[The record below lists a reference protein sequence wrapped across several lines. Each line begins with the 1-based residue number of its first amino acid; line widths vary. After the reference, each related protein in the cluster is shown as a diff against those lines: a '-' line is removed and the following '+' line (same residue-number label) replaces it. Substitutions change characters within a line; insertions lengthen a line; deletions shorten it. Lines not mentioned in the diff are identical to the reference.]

1 LGVRP
6 KGVVVNEIPS
16 TLYIAFGTVLAALI
30 SAVIS
35 LVSITLSK
43 DVKVSE
49 LRQLWINDLRNELS
63 SLISIINRQ
72 YGEWY
77 LHEDKSPEGIKELQR
92 NQIVES
98 QKCDEITHK
107 LRMRLNPLEHQ
118 KLIALVLE
126 LENSLANADVL
137 YDRNRLDELF
147 DKYTAES
154 QLVLKAEWVRVKEGE
169 GSFATAKKLS
179 KWVIGICLV
188 AVIGLSILA

>member
-1 LGVRP
+1 M
-6 KGVVVNEIPS
+6 NEIPS

-30 SAVIS
+30 SAVIA

-72 YGEWY
+72 YSEWY

-107 LRMRLNPLEHQ
+107 LRMRLNPLEHK

-126 LENSLANADVL
+126 LENSLNNADVL
-137 YDRNRLDELF
+137 YDRGKLDELF

-169 GSFATAKKLS
+169 GSFATAKKIS
-179 KWVIGICLV
+179 NWVIGICLV
-188 AVIGLSILA
+188 AVIGLIILA

>member
-118 KLIALVLE
+118 KLMALVLE

-169 GSFATAKKLS
+169 GSFATAKKIS
-179 KWVIGICLV
+179 KWVIAICLV